1 MSLHPSLILLAD
13 DDVSD
18 AELTMRALEQ
28 SCPGCRIVWVQDG
41 EEALEYVMRTGK
53 HANRPVGNPRL
64 MLLDLH
70 MPRVDGIE
78 VLNKLKSTATTQSI
92 PVVITSSS
100 DQVSDMRKCYAEHAN
115 SYFVKPVDFQ
125 QFMDNMSL
133 LGTYWL
139 KVNSTG

>member
-1 MSLHPSLILLAD
+1 
-13 DDVSD
+13 
-18 AELTMRALEQ
+18 
-28 SCPGCRIVWVQDG
+28 VQDG
-41 EEALEYVMRTGK
+41 EEALDYVMRTGK
-53 HANRPVGNPRL
+53 HAGRSPGNPRL

-70 MPRVDGIE
+70 MPRVDGLE
-78 VLNKLKSTATTQSI
+78 VLNKLKSTPATQSI

-125 QFMDNMSL
+125 QFMDNMAL
-133 LGTYWL
+133 LGSYWV